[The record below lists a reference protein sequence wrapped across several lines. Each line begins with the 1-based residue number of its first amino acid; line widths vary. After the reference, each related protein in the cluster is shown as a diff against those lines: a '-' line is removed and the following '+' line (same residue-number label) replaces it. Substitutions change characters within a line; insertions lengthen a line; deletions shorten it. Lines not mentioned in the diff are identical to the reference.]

1 MWRKICKEELRET
14 RKVYFV
20 MFAIL
25 LAAGI
30 ISLVVMRQT
39 ALYPGDTFGGTPEEF
54 DVRSVLSIGSILGMY
69 VLWIAAMV
77 VYVVY
82 TLYRFDRGVFGGEG
96 VFWMTLPVKRREI
109 LAGKLLAPL
118 VWGAGLVLLGIV
130 WLALMLFMQDPYGS
144 TSFSMDGMAVGIG
157 MVAFMVLSQIL
168 MAVGSLY
175 ALCFALMAGRLPRF
189 QKHPYLWGG
198 SCCAGDFL
206 HHRAAVQ
213 CAGYGGFRCSCRLFP
228 YGDAVPHDK
237 RHCSVWFHCID
248 SHCYGIADTDLWG
261 TDGVSGRKE
270 IGLFR
275 LRKVIPCSLI
285 TVYPFICRS

>member
-109 LAGKLLAPL
+109 PAGKLLAPL

-189 QKHPYLWGG
+189 QKHPYLWG
-198 SCCAGDFL
+198 
-206 HHRAAVQ
+206 AAV
-213 CAGYGGFRCSCRLFP
+213 ALVIFFIIEPLFNVLAMVVFGVPIGFFLMAMPFLMT
-228 YGDAVPHDK
+228 K
-237 RHCSVWFHCID
+237 
-248 SHCYGIADTDLWG
+248 GIAVFGFIALIPIAM
-261 TDGVSGRKE
+261 V
-270 IGLFR
+270 
-275 LRKVIPCSLI
+275 LRILI
-285 TVYPFICRS
+285 YGALMVYLAEKKLDYLG

>member
-130 WLALMLFMQDPYGS
+130 WLALMLFVQDPYGS

-189 QKHPYLWGG
+189 QKHPYLWG
-198 SCCAGDFL
+198 
-206 HHRAAVQ
+206 AAV
-213 CAGYGGFRCSCRLFP
+213 AMVIFFIIEPLFNVLAMVVFGVPIGFFLMAMPFLMT
-228 YGDAVPHDK
+228 K
-237 RHCSVWFHCID
+237 
-248 SHCYGIADTDLWG
+248 GIAVFGFIALIPIAM
-261 TDGVSGRKE
+261 V
-270 IGLFR
+270 
-275 LRKVIPCSLI
+275 LRILI
-285 TVYPFICRS
+285 YGALMVYLAEKKLDYLG

>member
-157 MVAFMVLSQIL
+157 MVAFMVLSQTL

-189 QKHPYLWGG
+189 QKHPYLWG
-198 SCCAGDFL
+198 
-206 HHRAAVQ
+206 AAV
-213 CAGYGGFRCSCRLFP
+213 ALVIFFIIEPLFNVLAMVVFGVPVGFFLMAMPFLMT
-228 YGDAVPHDK
+228 K
-237 RHCSVWFHCID
+237 
-248 SHCYGIADTDLWG
+248 GIAVFGFIALIPIAM
-261 TDGVSGRKE
+261 V
-270 IGLFR
+270 
-275 LRKVIPCSLI
+275 LRILI
-285 TVYPFICRS
+285 YGALMVYLAEKKLDYLG

>member
-157 MVAFMVLSQIL
+157 IVAFMVLSQIL

-189 QKHPYLWGG
+189 QKHPYLWG
-198 SCCAGDFL
+198 
-206 HHRAAVQ
+206 AAV
-213 CAGYGGFRCSCRLFP
+213 ALVIFFIIEPLFNVLAMVVFGVPIGFFLMAMPFLMT
-228 YGDAVPHDK
+228 K
-237 RHCSVWFHCID
+237 
-248 SHCYGIADTDLWG
+248 GIAVFGFIALIPIAM
-261 TDGVSGRKE
+261 V
-270 IGLFR
+270 
-275 LRKVIPCSLI
+275 LRILI
-285 TVYPFICRS
+285 YGALMVYLAEKKLDYLG

>member
-20 MFAIL
+20 IFAIL

-189 QKHPYLWGG
+189 QKHPYLWG
-198 SCCAGDFL
+198 
-206 HHRAAVQ
+206 AAV
-213 CAGYGGFRCSCRLFP
+213 ALVIFFIIEPLFNVLAMVVFGVPVGFFLMAMPFLMT
-228 YGDAVPHDK
+228 K
-237 RHCSVWFHCID
+237 
-248 SHCYGIADTDLWG
+248 GIAVFGFIALIPMAM
-261 TDGVSGRKE
+261 V
-270 IGLFR
+270 
-275 LRKVIPCSLI
+275 LRILI
-285 TVYPFICRS
+285 YGALMVYLAEKKLDYLG

>member
-130 WLALMLFMQDPYGS
+130 WLALMLFVQDPYGS
-144 TSFSMDGMAVGIG
+144 TSFSVDGMAVGIG

-189 QKHPYLWGG
+189 QKYPYLWG
-198 SCCAGDFL
+198 
-206 HHRAAVQ
+206 AAV
-213 CAGYGGFRCSCRLFP
+213 ALVIFFIIEPLFNVLAMVVFGVPIGFFLMAMPFLMT
-228 YGDAVPHDK
+228 K
-237 RHCSVWFHCID
+237 
-248 SHCYGIADTDLWG
+248 GIAVFGFIALIPIAM
-261 TDGVSGRKE
+261 V
-270 IGLFR
+270 
-275 LRKVIPCSLI
+275 LRILI
-285 TVYPFICRS
+285 YGALMVYLAEKKLDYLG

>member
-20 MFAIL
+20 IFAIL

-118 VWGAGLVLLGIV
+118 IWGAGLVLLGIV

-189 QKHPYLWGG
+189 QKHPYLWG
-198 SCCAGDFL
+198 
-206 HHRAAVQ
+206 AAV
-213 CAGYGGFRCSCRLFP
+213 ALVIFFIIEPLFNVLAMVVFGVPVGFFLMAMPFLMT
-228 YGDAVPHDK
+228 K
-237 RHCSVWFHCID
+237 
-248 SHCYGIADTDLWG
+248 GIAVFGFIALIPIAM
-261 TDGVSGRKE
+261 V
-270 IGLFR
+270 
-275 LRKVIPCSLI
+275 LRILI
-285 TVYPFICRS
+285 YGALMVYLAEKKLDYLG

>member
-157 MVAFMVLSQIL
+157 IVAFMVLSQIL

-189 QKHPYLWGG
+189 QKHPYLWG
-198 SCCAGDFL
+198 
-206 HHRAAVQ
+206 AAV
-213 CAGYGGFRCSCRLFP
+213 ALVIFFIIEPLFNVLAMVVFGVPIGFFLMVMPFLMT
-228 YGDAVPHDK
+228 K
-237 RHCSVWFHCID
+237 
-248 SHCYGIADTDLWG
+248 GIAVFGFIALIPIAM
-261 TDGVSGRKE
+261 V
-270 IGLFR
+270 
-275 LRKVIPCSLI
+275 LRILI
-285 TVYPFICRS
+285 YGALMVYLAEKKLDYLG

>member
-175 ALCFALMAGRLPRF
+175 ALCFALVAGRLPRF
-189 QKHPYLWGG
+189 QKHPYLWG
-198 SCCAGDFL
+198 
-206 HHRAAVQ
+206 AAV
-213 CAGYGGFRCSCRLFP
+213 ALVIFFIIEPLFNVLAMVVFGVPVGFFLMAMPFLMT
-228 YGDAVPHDK
+228 K
-237 RHCSVWFHCID
+237 
-248 SHCYGIADTDLWG
+248 GIAVFGFIALIPIAM
-261 TDGVSGRKE
+261 V
-270 IGLFR
+270 
-275 LRKVIPCSLI
+275 LRILI
-285 TVYPFICRS
+285 YGALMVYLAEKKLDYLG

>member
-20 MFAIL
+20 IFAIL

-189 QKHPYLWGG
+189 QKHPYLWG
-198 SCCAGDFL
+198 
-206 HHRAAVQ
+206 AAV
-213 CAGYGGFRCSCRLFP
+213 ALVIFFIIEPLFNVLAMVVFGVPVGFFLMAMPFLMT
-228 YGDAVPHDK
+228 K
-237 RHCSVWFHCID
+237 
-248 SHCYGIADTDLWG
+248 GIAVFGFIALIPITM
-261 TDGVSGRKE
+261 V
-270 IGLFR
+270 
-275 LRKVIPCSLI
+275 LRILI
-285 TVYPFICRS
+285 YGALMVYLAEKKLDYLG

>member
-54 DVRSVLSIGSILGMY
+54 DVRSVLSLGSILGMY

-130 WLALMLFMQDPYGS
+130 WLALMLFVQDPYGS
-144 TSFSMDGMAVGIG
+144 TSFSVDGMAVGIG

-189 QKHPYLWGG
+189 QKHPYLWG
-198 SCCAGDFL
+198 
-206 HHRAAVQ
+206 AAV
-213 CAGYGGFRCSCRLFP
+213 ALVIFFIIEPLFNVLAMVVFGVPIGFFLMAMPFLMT
-228 YGDAVPHDK
+228 K
-237 RHCSVWFHCID
+237 
-248 SHCYGIADTDLWG
+248 GIAVFGFIALIPIAM
-261 TDGVSGRKE
+261 V
-270 IGLFR
+270 
-275 LRKVIPCSLI
+275 LRILI
-285 TVYPFICRS
+285 YGALMVYLAEKKLDYLG

>member
-82 TLYRFDRGVFGGEG
+82 TLYRFDR
-96 VFWMTLPVKRREI
+96 LH
-109 LAGKLLAPL
+109 
-118 VWGAGLVLLGIV
+118 
-130 WLALMLFMQDPYGS
+130 
-144 TSFSMDGMAVGIG
+144 
-157 MVAFMVLSQIL
+157 
-168 MAVGSLY
+168 
-175 ALCFALMAGRLPRF
+175 GRHPQCPRF
-189 QKHPYLWGG
+189 LFSYL
-198 SCCAGDFL
+198 
-206 HHRAAVQ
+206 
-213 CAGYGGFRCSCRLFP
+213 
-228 YGDAVPHDK
+228 VP
-237 RHCSVWFHCID
+237 SNM
-248 SHCYGIADTDLWG
+248 L
-261 TDGVSGRKE
+261 
-270 IGLFR
+270 L
-275 LRKVIPCSLI
+275 
-285 TVYPFICRS
+285 

>member
-96 VFWMTLPVKRREI
+96 VFWMTLPGKRREI

-189 QKHPYLWGG
+189 QKHPYLWG
-198 SCCAGDFL
+198 
-206 HHRAAVQ
+206 AAV
-213 CAGYGGFRCSCRLFP
+213 ALVIFFIIEPLFNVLAMVVFGVPIGFFLMAMPFLMT
-228 YGDAVPHDK
+228 K
-237 RHCSVWFHCID
+237 
-248 SHCYGIADTDLWG
+248 GIAVFGFIALIPIAM
-261 TDGVSGRKE
+261 V
-270 IGLFR
+270 
-275 LRKVIPCSLI
+275 LRILI
-285 TVYPFICRS
+285 YGALMVYLAEKKLDYLG

>member
-144 TSFSMDGMAVGIG
+144 TSFSLDGMAVGIG

-189 QKHPYLWGG
+189 QKHPYLWG
-198 SCCAGDFL
+198 
-206 HHRAAVQ
+206 AAV
-213 CAGYGGFRCSCRLFP
+213 ALVIFFIIEPLFNVLAMVVFGVPVGFFLMAMPFLMT
-228 YGDAVPHDK
+228 K
-237 RHCSVWFHCID
+237 
-248 SHCYGIADTDLWG
+248 GIAVFGFIALIPIAM
-261 TDGVSGRKE
+261 V
-270 IGLFR
+270 
-275 LRKVIPCSLI
+275 LRILI
-285 TVYPFICRS
+285 YGALMVYLAEKKLDYVG

>member
-118 VWGAGLVLLGIV
+118 VRVVI
-130 WLALMLFMQDPYGS
+130 QH
-144 TSFSMDGMAVGIG
+144 FSKNTVIS
-157 MVAFMVLSQIL
+157 MVL
-168 MAVGSLY
+168 G
-175 ALCFALMAGRLPRF
+175 
-189 QKHPYLWGG
+189 HPN
-198 SCCAGDFL
+198 SEIT
-206 HHRAAVQ
+206 
-213 CAGYGGFRCSCRLFP
+213 
-228 YGDAVPHDK
+228 
-237 RHCSVWFHCID
+237 CIPP
-248 SHCYGIADTDLWG
+248 S
-261 TDGVSGRKE
+261 
-270 IGLFR
+270 
-275 LRKVIPCSLI
+275 
-285 TVYPFICRS
+285 

>member
-54 DVRSVLSIGSILGMY
+54 DVRSVLSIGSILAMY

-82 TLYRFDRGVFGGEG
+82 TLYRFDRGVFGGDG

-130 WLALMLFMQDPYGS
+130 WLALMLFVQDPYGS

-189 QKHPYLWGG
+189 QKHPYLWG
-198 SCCAGDFL
+198 
-206 HHRAAVQ
+206 AAV
-213 CAGYGGFRCSCRLFP
+213 ALVIFFIIEPLFNVLAMVVFGVPVGFFLMAMPFLMT
-228 YGDAVPHDK
+228 K
-237 RHCSVWFHCID
+237 
-248 SHCYGIADTDLWG
+248 GIAVFGFIALIPIAM
-261 TDGVSGRKE
+261 V
-270 IGLFR
+270 
-275 LRKVIPCSLI
+275 LRILI
-285 TVYPFICRS
+285 YGALMVYLAEKKLDYLG